1 MFFAWD
7 KEEGL
12 LHENHV
18 PSCSVAAF
26 KKQNKKPAQR
36 FSIYLWKKNCEGNI
50 CTSVVDKASDCLKES
65 PANTTVLEVF
75 PHKDPAL

>member
-26 KKQNKKPAQR
+26 KKQNKTKSLHRDSA
-36 FSIYLWKKNCEGNI
+36 FIYGKRTVRV
-50 CTSVVDKASDCLKES
+50 TSV
-65 PANTTVLEVF
+65 PQW
-75 PHKDPAL
+75 